1 MIVDPQPVI
10 SLCLPTNG
18 AVQWVIPTI
27 EGIYSQGVDN
37 TLFEFVITDNGEN
50 SKLKAAIEQYDYPNL
65 RYIKTNDRGFLNIIT
80 ALKLGKG
87 LYCKMLNHRSVLVQG
102 ALQIMIDTI
111 EQYKE
116 EKPILYFSDG
126 NLEEPEII
134 ECKNLDGFVRTM
146 HYWAT
151 WSGGVG
157 VWQEDLDKLEG
168 IELNGLFPQS
178 ALMFDIRSESRY
190 IICNRKFQNMQ
201 DEDGKGG
208 YDLFYAF
215 AVEFPNIWGELLGE
229 RRITQETYDYVMKR
243 MYGFIYNLYNQEVL
257 HKSNHT
263 FIIQNVANSIMVNYG
278 LKGYLKILLKAR
290 KVQVKRKIKKLL

>member
-1 MIVDPQPVI
+1 MMKAGQPVI

-18 AVQWVIPTI
+18 AVHWVIPTLK
-27 EGIYSQGVDN
+27 GIYSQGVDIS
-37 TLFEFVITDNGEN
+37 LFEVVLTDNGED
-50 SKLKAAIEQYDYPNL
+50 SKVGEAIKPFDYPNL
-65 RYIKTNDRGFLNIIT
+65 RYVQTKDSGFLNLIT
-80 ALKLGKG
+80 ALKLGRG
-87 LYCKMLNHRSVLVQG
+87 QYCKMLNHRCVLVPG
-102 ALQIMIDTI
+102 ALQMMIDVVLKY
-111 EQYKE
+111 QDS
-116 EKPILYFSDG
+116 KPILYFSDG
-126 NLEEPEII
+126 NLDEPETVA
-134 ECKNLDGFVRTM
+134 CQDMDAFVRAM

-157 VWQEDLDKLEG
+157 VWQEDFGKLDGLQ
-168 IELNGLFPQS
+168 LNDLFPQS
-178 ALMFDIRSESRY
+178 ALMFDIRNDSNY
-190 IICNRKFQNMQ
+190 VICNRKFQNMQ

-215 AVEFPNIWGELLGE
+215 AVEFPNIWGDLLKE

-278 LKGYLKILLKAR
+278 FKGYLKILLKAR
-290 KVQVKRKIKKLL
+290 KEQVKRRIKKLL

>member
-1 MIVDPQPVI
+1 MNSQPI
-10 SLCLPTNG
+10 LSLCLPTNG
-18 AVQWVIPTI
+18 AIHWVIPTL
-27 EGIYSQGVDN
+27 EGVYSQGVDN
-37 TLFEFVITDNGEN
+37 SLFEVVITDNGEN
-50 SKLKAAIEQYDYPNL
+50 SKLSDAIQQFDYPNL
-65 RYIKTNDRGFLNIIT
+65 RYIQTNDSGFLNLIT

-87 LYCKMLNHRSVLVQG
+87 LYCKMLNHRTVLVKG
-102 ALQIMIDTI
+102 ALQTMIDTI

-134 ECKNLDGFVRTM
+134 ECENLDGFVRTM
-146 HYWAT
+146 HYWTT

-157 VWQEDLDKLEG
+157 VWQEDLGELEG
-168 IELNGLFPQS
+168 IKLNDLFPQS
-178 ALMFDIRSESRY
+178 ALMFGIRSESKY
-190 IICNRKFQNMQ
+190 LICNRKFQNMQ

-215 AVEFPNIWGELLGE
+215 AVEFPNIWGDLLRE

-278 LKGYLKILLKAR
+278 LKGYLEILLKAR
-290 KVQVKRKIKKLL
+290 KEQVKRRIKKLL